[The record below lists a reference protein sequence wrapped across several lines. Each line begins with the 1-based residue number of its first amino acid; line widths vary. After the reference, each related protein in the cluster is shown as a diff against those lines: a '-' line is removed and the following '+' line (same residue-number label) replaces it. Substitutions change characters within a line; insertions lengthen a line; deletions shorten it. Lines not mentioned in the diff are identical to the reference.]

1 MSDKCNVCKR
11 ELEDGEIRFYILS
24 ATTETYVE
32 NAHFL
37 MCVCL
42 ECALKILVK
51 VEIATEREKK
61 QQEEISAWGPKPL
74 NRLLG
79 RQR

>member
-1 MSDKCNVCKR
+1 MSDVCNLCKR
-11 ELEDGEIRFYILS
+11 ELEDGEVRFYILS
-24 ATTETYVE
+24 ATTEEAVE
-32 NAHFL
+32 DAHFL

-79 RQR
+79 EQK